1 MRDDVD
7 VLLATWSL
15 SAAILYLVYVRTMND
30 VMGGLAVMVLMRFDL
45 EVFIDAY
52 NEAALQQSDE

>member
-15 SAAILYLVYVRTMND
+15 SAAILYLVYVGTMND